1 MHNTLAMYVNV
12 TKITINNYDLA
23 CPQHRLK
30 TLDKKKKLKL
40 VLPGLRPW
48 TQVPDISAGQEE
60 TENHVPYVR
69 HAVAPN

>member
-1 MHNTLAMYVNV
+1 MDVNTKQTPAAQRQIHIYTND
-12 TKITINNYDLA
+12 TS
-23 CPQHRLK
+23 RGGE
-30 TLDKKKKLKL
+30 KKKLKL